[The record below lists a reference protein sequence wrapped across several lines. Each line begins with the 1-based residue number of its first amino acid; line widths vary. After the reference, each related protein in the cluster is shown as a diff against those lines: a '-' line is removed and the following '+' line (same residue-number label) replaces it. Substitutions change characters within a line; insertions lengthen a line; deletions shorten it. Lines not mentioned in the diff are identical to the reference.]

1 MKIHPII
8 FNFLIT
14 FIVIFGIVNAQN
26 IYHFATNA
34 AFPNNATADNIFMP
48 ALICTH
54 GHDSQPIT
62 SAGVWVNLTFNHTTK
77 QDNIGHTDAD
87 ATNTTFTIIDT
98 GIYELAWRTS
108 WRDTAANPTDPTN
121 KFATHALHNGA
132 ELSGSYDEKNSVKQD
147 AVGTIDVNEQ
157 IFDAVAGDEIVIQIT
172 GAATTFE
179 TYYACTYADHCVT
192 TALCLKRV
200 A

>member
-14 FIVIFGIVNAQN
+14 FIVIFGIVNATN

-62 SAGVWVNLTFNHTTK
+62 SAGVWVNLTFNKRRCMGQPDLQPH
-77 QDNIGHTDAD
+77 
-87 ATNTTFTIIDT
+87 
-98 GIYELAWRTS
+98 
-108 WRDTAANPTDPTN
+108 N
-121 KFATHALHNGA
+121 KAGQYRAYGRRRNQHN
-132 ELSGSYDEKNSVKQD
+132 YH
-147 AVGTIDVNEQ
+147 
-157 IFDAVAGDEIVIQIT
+157 
-172 GAATTFE
+172 
-179 TYYACTYADHCVT
+179 YH
-192 TALCLKRV
+192 
-200 A
+200 